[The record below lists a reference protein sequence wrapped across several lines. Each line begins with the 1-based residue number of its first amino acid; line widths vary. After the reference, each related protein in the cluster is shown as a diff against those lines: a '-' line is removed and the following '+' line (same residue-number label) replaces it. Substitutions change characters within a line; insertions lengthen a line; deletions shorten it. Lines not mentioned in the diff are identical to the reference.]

1 MLIDYNYKQEFVGL
15 TFFGLTS
22 YSYTLPKSNRG
33 IIFKDSSSAKEVL
46 DDNGLDYK
54 IILKSLTFLDP
65 ENNEI
70 NFELSSPISSGGGIY
85 LNTST
90 NIVSNYYHQYPIIA
104 SSPTNTIATTE
115 SIYLNSSGTVLDEI
129 FLPIKIKKLNFLID
143 DWQGYGLP
151 APEFDW
157 SGVNPFTFTILY

>member
-70 NFELSSPISSGGGIY
+70 DFELSSLVVGGGGIY
-85 LNTST
+85 STTST

-151 APEFDW
+151 TPDFDW
-157 SGVNPFTFTILY
+157 SSTNPFIFAILY